1 MSNTTAEIAIFATA
15 RALPGKEADLAKAL
29 RDVAAPTLAQPGC
42 LGFCLYGSEDGS
54 MITAFE
60 RWASRMDHHRH
71 LQGAHV
77 SELMARFNGILA
89 GAPTITE
96 MKPL

>member
-15 RALPGKEADLAKAL
+15 CALPGKEADLAMAL

-60 RWASRMDHHRH
+60 RWASKMDHQRH
-71 LQGAHV
+71 IQGAHV
-77 SELMARFNGILA
+77 RELMGRFDGILA
-89 GAPTITE
+89 GAPVVIE